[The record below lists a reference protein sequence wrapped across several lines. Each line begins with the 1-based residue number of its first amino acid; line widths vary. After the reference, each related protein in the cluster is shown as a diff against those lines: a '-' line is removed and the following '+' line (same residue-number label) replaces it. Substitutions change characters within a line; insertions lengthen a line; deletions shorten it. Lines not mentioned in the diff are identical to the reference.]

1 MFNKLFLIDYESSQW
16 CGGSSHCVVRAED
29 ADAAVIL
36 AEEHMETEMRE
47 LFSDEYGDDGEA
59 DDSCDDECAYTVNS
73 VEEFDESHEYW
84 KYFIDP
90 DQSQFFPLVN

>member
-1 MFNKLFLIDYESSQW
+1 MSKLFLIDYESSQW
-16 CGGSSHCVVRAED
+16 CGGSSHCVVRATD
-29 ADAAVIL
+29 ADAATIL

-47 LFSDEYGDDGEA
+47 LFSDEYDDE
-59 DDSCDDECAYTVNS
+59 DDCDDECAYSINS

-90 DQSQFFPLVN
+90 VHSQFFPLVN